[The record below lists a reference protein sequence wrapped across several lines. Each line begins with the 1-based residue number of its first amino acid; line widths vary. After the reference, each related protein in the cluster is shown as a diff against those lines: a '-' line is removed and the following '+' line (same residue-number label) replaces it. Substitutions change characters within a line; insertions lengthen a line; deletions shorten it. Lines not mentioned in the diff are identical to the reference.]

1 MDTITHSITQAGQS
15 HRTDTLRVTIVL
27 LDRQMEQN
35 FSASASASASGRK
48 VRSAVGHPAYHAAQS
63 ADGRFGEAAMRQS
76 GSRGTVV
83 VAPRH
88 YGLCLHT
95 AHSCRLRN
103 LQHST
108 HWAPKRHSPQSAPR
122 SATRTKRAFTFDQ
135 STVRASLFQPLEPIE
150 TAQSG
155 LERAAA
161 MVAVFTAT
169 MRFVKS
175 QTG

>member
-1 MDTITHSITQAGQS
+1 MACAAYVHVSIALS
-15 HRTDTLRVTIVL
+15 RTASWAVRCDGTYRFPMGLLVFARDEVSIVGNSQDLVVL
-27 LDRQMEQN
+27 LKLAVRHRRC
-35 FSASASASASGRK
+35 SG
-48 VRSAVGHPAYHAAQS
+48 PL
-63 ADGRFGEAAMRQS
+63 
-76 GSRGTVV
+76 RG
-83 VAPRH
+83 
-88 YGLCLHT
+88 
-95 AHSCRLRN
+95 
-103 LQHST
+103 
-108 HWAPKRHSPQSAPR
+108 
-122 SATRTKRAFTFDQ
+122 TKRAFTFDQ